1 VSDRAAD
8 LPGDDPDRETIGTRR
23 APLEAEV
30 APEEAVAADV
40 EPAPAELVGDPDDEL
55 TAAEADELAQAAVR
69 EHADALVRA
78 ETAREGQRRLSRL
91 ADDLLADA
99 EVPAHVRRP
108 PLRLR
113 YPRWGWRRAVRHA
126 VERRMVTRQYLDL
139 YRRYLVHRARAAASG
154 RHVEF
159 QGVVFTGKRVE
170 FHARPA
176 HGRLVLGPWCWIGND
191 NKLRAHEGQLTL
203 GSKVVMGRDNVIN
216 TYLDIEVGDAS
227 ILADW
232 IYICDFDHR
241 FDRLDVPIKDQGIVK
256 SPVRIGGD
264 VWIGEKATV
273 LRGVDIGHG
282 SVVASHCLVNADLP
296 PFSIAVGVPVR
307 VVRSRLPDG
316 MEPEEALALL
326 RRGLAIP
333 RDPLG

>member
-1 VSDRAAD
+1 VSGA
-8 LPGDDPDRETIGTRR
+8 GPDRRDGGADREAIATRR
-23 APLEAEV
+23 APVEAEV
-30 APEEAVAADV
+30 ASEEAVTAQDPEPLEDADV
-40 EPAPAELVGDPDDEL
+40 LEE
-55 TAAEADELAQAAVR
+55 TARAAVH
-69 EHADALVRA
+69 EHTEALVRA
-78 ETAREGQRRLSRL
+78 ETAREGQRRLSLL

-126 VERRMVTRQYLDL
+126 VERRMVSRQYLAL
-139 YRRYLVHRARAAASG
+139 YRRYLVHRARAAATG
-154 RHVEF
+154 RPVVF

-203 GSKVVMGRDNVIN
+203 GPKVVMGRDNVVN
-216 TYLDIEVGDAS
+216 TYLDIEIGTAS

-241 FDRLDVPIKDQGIVK
+241 YDRLDVPIKDQGIVK
-256 SPVRIGGD
+256 SPVRIGDD

-282 SVVASHCLVNADLP
+282 SVVASHCLVNADIP

-307 VVRSRLPDG
+307 VVKSRLPAGLD
-316 MEPEEALALL
+316 PEEALDLVT
-326 RRGLAIP
+326 RGLPIP